1 MAPEHDDEIDLGA
14 IARRLLSRWRGTA
27 VFVML
32 GGIIG
37 FVLSYAVPP
46 VYTSRATLM
55 PQFSAAPTGLI
66 GRLASL
72 SALGSDFD
80 SSNEVLYGEVLR
92 SDLVLDRVI
101 ARTWPVRGQ
110 EGPQMLYAVF
120 GFDSAEHGGPA
131 SPAQAFA
138 LKKKLRSDVVKFS
151 RDPVTGFMR
160 VAVSIPR
167 DPELAAAIANFIVD
181 ELDVYNKQMRTRKA
195 REHREFVDARL
206 LEISAHLAEAESAQ
220 TRFLLDNVMY
230 LASPR
235 LRQEFGVLEREAQA
249 QRAIWLQLRAD
260 LESAKIE
267 EHKEMTSIQVL
278 DRAVAPVRR
287 TSPVRTVFALAGGL
301 VFAIGGNLALS
312 LRSRRDSR
320 RP

>member
-14 IARRLLSRWRGTA
+14 LWQRLFARWRGTSVLLLVGGA
-27 VFVML
+27 V
-32 GGIIG
+32 G
-37 FVLSYAVPP
+37 FALSYAVPP

-72 SALGSDFD
+72 SALGSEFD
-80 SSNEVLYGEVLR
+80 NSNEVLYGEVLR

-101 ARTWPVRGQ
+101 ARTWTVRG
-110 EGPQMLYAVF
+110 EPAPQTLYAVL
-120 GFDSAEHGGPA
+120 GVDGAGSGEAVAPG
-131 SPAQAFA
+131 QAFA

-181 ELDVYNKQMRTRKA
+181 ELDVYNRQMRTRKA

-206 LEISAHLAEAESAQ
+206 LEVSAHLAEAESAQ
-220 TRFLLDNVMY
+220 TRFQLENVMY
-230 LASPR
+230 LSSPR

-287 TSPVRTVFALAGGL
+287 TSPVRSVFALAGGL
-301 VFAIGGNLALS
+301 VLAVGGNITLS
-312 LRSRRDSR
+312 LRARRGHR
-320 RP
+320 TA